1 MEYIQTEKH
10 KKTFRDLILNHLSKI
25 LELSCDEF
33 RGGYIKKE
41 IKGNYVEEVYVP
53 DSRKRISQAIEFFSF
68 LLQPKYDKDMNEKSE
83 EIKKKLEINLKEYNE
98 EKISK
103 DRFTI
108 NKLTLMKSLFEELNF
123 LLAKKDYLK
132 GESYEDVME
141 EDGEDE
147 VNEEDEKIE

>member
-83 EIKKKLEINLKEYNE
+83 EIKKKLETNLKEYNE

-123 LLAKKDYLK
+123 LLSRRDYLK
-132 GESYEDVME
+132 GESYQDEDDDEDSNDEEEEDVE
-141 EDGEDE
+141 
-147 VNEEDEKIE
+147 